1 MRIKVSVDKPI
12 PTNGGEF
19 VHISTNW
26 QVSRVPNFTLTN
38 QLIAQSLDDKVN
50 LLEYRPDVDIVT
62 NGSVYAR
69 VQYNF
74 LNKIDNTTSSSN
86 WSKIIPINS
95 NQKGIKMSGTVVA
108 TPSVKVNIAYNGV
121 DFSNLVLEGSDFLLY
136 TGAGKHQSTT
146 WRIKDIDGNELWS
159 RVDEEVYLT
168 NIEVD
173 SSFLEADK
181 IYLVTA
187 EYNTDV
193 NISSLEGKALLN
205 TNTNTNNLF
214 NLKLVD
220 DLVAGRR
227 TYFELFINVRN
238 YASVDIIIKD
248 NNGITVDSNLNQIT
262 RTPYIDNANLLP
274 YHKYTILARIKL
286 RDGSYTNY
294 SIVESLICKNNNI
307 LPMDPLV
314 KYLDKYD
321 FTQELQTR
329 GPIVTSSIELYN
341 NDILSVKHDDNSIYR
356 SVLCDGKLKD
366 MGPILTID
374 TFKGMMEKSY
384 FNMIPLKDGRILIDY
399 NAIRRVDMTD
409 PMIPDSIRTVMNAN
423 KLDTFE
429 YKDIVV
435 VRDITNVTN
444 NITQVSSSN
453 AGRELATFRPRFNLY
468 QYNPITKVLTLENTI
483 VRDDEL
489 YGTSPSNSIAQ
500 YGNKMYYIP
509 TMQTTGQD
517 SEVLID
523 LEMKILDLDTF
534 VITSVPLPVKI
545 KAYATLFNSN
555 GSIYLAGGSSTVKTL
570 TTEWTR
576 DNNNIFQLNVN
587 TGSWTNVG
595 VFPAAV
601 SPTIY
606 ALASYIRKD
615 GKVIFFNNVT
625 DGSSVGNQR
634 TIILDPTTY
643 KITVSD
649 NDTPDDMIYRN
660 AIQLQNGN
668 IIRISTRTLDPQL
681 VYTYISDTENGSN
694 LTVNDTVDLILDLK
708 VPIGTQ
714 LEVEDLHRYN
724 TVQVE
729 GTSDANTGELK
740 WVKDGV
746 EYLFHWNDLIVT
758 RDMVIQQNLYPNQ
771 YDYNSYNSI
780 TIIDDVSLDIYN
792 IIWVYDTNTTYN
804 INAPVKF
811 KWAKVASGS
820 DIIIHYGNGTTNTI
834 K

>member
-12 PTNGGEF
+12 PTNGGKF

-26 QVSRVPNFTLTN
+26 QVSRVPNFTLTD

-74 LNKIDNTTSSSN
+74 LNTVDNTKSSSN

-95 NQKGIKMSGTVVA
+95 TQKGIKMSGTVVA

-121 DFSNLVLEGSDFLLY
+121 DFSNLILEGSNFLLY
-136 TGAGKHQSTT
+136 TGAGNHKSTT
-146 WRIKDIDGNELWS
+146 WRIKDINGNVLWS

-168 NIEVD
+168 KIEVD
-173 SSFLEADK
+173 SSFLEANK
-181 IYLVTA
+181 IYIVTV

-214 NLKLVD
+214 NLKPIG
-220 DLVAGRR
+220 DLVANRR
-227 TYFELFINVRN
+227 TYFELFINIRN

-248 NNGITVDSNLNQIT
+248 NNGITVDSNLDQAT
-262 RTPYIDNANLLP
+262 RTPYIDNNNLLP

-286 RDGSYTNY
+286 RDNSYTNY
-294 SIVESLICKNNNI
+294 SIVESLICRDNTI

-314 KYLDKYD
+314 NYLDKYD

-341 NDILSVKHDDNSIYR
+341 NDILSVKHNDNNIYR
-356 SVLCDGKLKD
+356 NVLCNGKLKE

-384 FNMIPLKDGRILIDY
+384 FNMIPLKDGRILVDY

-409 PMIPDSIRTVMNAN
+409 PIIPDSIRTIMNAN
-423 KLDTFE
+423 KLDTYD
-429 YKDIVV
+429 YKDIIV
-435 VRDITNVTN
+435 VRDIVNNTNIAEVT
-444 NITQVSSSN
+444 SSN

-483 VRDDEL
+483 AREDEL
-489 YGTSPSNSIAQ
+489 YGTSPTNSIAQ

-509 TMQTTGQD
+509 TMRTNGLDNETP
-517 SEVLID
+517 ID

-534 VITSVPLPVKI
+534 TITSVPLPVSI

-555 GSIYLAGGSSTVKTL
+555 ESIYLAGGSSNVETL
-570 TTEWTR
+570 TTGWNR
-576 DNNNIFQLNVN
+576 DNNNIFQFNTN
-587 TGSWTNVG
+587 TGIWTNVG
-595 VFPAAV
+595 VFPNTV
-601 SPTIY
+601 PSSMY

-625 DGSSVGNQR
+625 DGASVGDQR

-643 KITVSD
+643 NISISD
-649 NDTPDDMIYRN
+649 NDTPDDMLYRN

-694 LTVNDTVDLILDLK
+694 LTVNDTVNLILDLK
-708 VPIGTQ
+708 VPVGTQ
-714 LEVEDLHRYN
+714 LEVEDLHRYK
-724 TVQVE
+724 TVQIE
-729 GTSDANTGELK
+729 GTSDTNTGELK

-746 EYLFHWNDLIVT
+746 EYIFHWNDLIVT

-780 TIIDDVSLDIYN
+780 TIIDDASLDIYN
-792 IIWVYDTNTTYN
+792 VIWVYDTDITYN
-804 INAPVKF
+804 IEAPVKF
-811 KWAKVASGS
+811 AWAKVASGS
-820 DIIIHYGNGTTNTI
+820 EIIIHYKNGNETTI